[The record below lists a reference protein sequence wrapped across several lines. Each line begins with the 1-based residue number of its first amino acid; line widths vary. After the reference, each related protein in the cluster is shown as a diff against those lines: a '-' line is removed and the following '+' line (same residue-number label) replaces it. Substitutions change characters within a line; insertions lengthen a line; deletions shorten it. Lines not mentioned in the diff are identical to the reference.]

1 MPLFSLTDIIFSDK
15 SARGPLSELSSSPF
29 QLNTYRYPID
39 LGNYDK
45 GHYIVIYA
53 RQQKGTKYKSYNGG
67 LYSPSGDISASTT
80 GATFKTPDIKSAISG
95 NPSETQNSV
104 GNQINQIT
112 GASRTGALG
121 QYLNRTEMTTDAI
134 ALYMPDT
141 LMYQYNQTYSD
152 ISLTDT
158 PLGQLM
164 AAAQSTADSNN
175 KITTFMSSV
184 LKSAAL
190 NIATKKIGGGVTP
203 AVFYAATGTV
213 VNPML
218 EMIYR
223 SPSFRTFQFDF
234 MFYPRDTNEALEVQ
248 KIMER
253 LRFHQ
258 APEISSTVKGDK
270 EYGFLIPPSEF
281 EIRFYYNGQQN
292 PNIPPIATVVL
303 ENIQINYAPNG
314 FSAYEVAGQN
324 LPSLGKTG
332 MPVATQMTLQF
343 KEVTYLTKDDYKL
356 YREEADQLLATNSE

>member
-112 GASRTGALG
+112 GASRTGG
-121 QYLNRTEMTTDAI
+121 YLNKTEMTTDAI

-152 ISLTDT
+152 VSLTDT
-158 PLGQLM
+158 MTGQMM
-164 AAAQSTADSNN
+164 AAGQSTIDAEN
-175 KITTFMSSV
+175 KFSVFLSSV
-184 LKSAAL
+184 LKSIGSKFAQ
-190 NIATKKIGGGVTP
+190 NKIGGGIGT
-203 AVFYAATGTV
+203 AALFAATGQV

-234 MFYPRDTNEALEVQ
+234 MFYPRDTTEALEVQ

-356 YREEADQLLATNSE
+356 YREEGDQLLATNSE